1 MMRRGCCGGAA
12 VISFSMFQGLV
23 TGVVAAAVAA
33 VAAEEE
39 VTELR
44 MRVGRPLVVL
54 TAGERRAAKLP
65 SGAPFVVRRDD
76 IERVLAVASD
86 FSVYAVNDQLV
97 RGYVSRRG
105 IRIGVAGEGVAEGG
119 RLITVKHIAFLTV
132 RSPHEVKGAA
142 DGVRGAVFG
151 GGVGNTFVISPPY
164 GGKTTLLREL
174 ARLSSR
180 ERNTLIIDERFE
192 LAAAERGVP
201 SLDVGDCD
209 VVSGVDKLTAY
220 ANTIRAMSPEV
231 IVTDEIFGAEEAKAV
246 ADIARSGVKVFA
258 SIHGESAEAV
268 FRASAFAPLAAV
280 AETCIVLTPRPR
292 AGTPKEVLTAGELKE
307 RLS

>member
-1 MMRRGCCGGAA
+1 MPL
-12 VISFSMFQGLV
+12 ISFSMFQGLV
-23 TGVVAAAVAA
+23 TGVMAAAVAA
-33 VAAEEE
+33 VADEGA

-44 MRVGRPLVVL
+44 LRVGRPLVVL
-54 TAGERRAAKLP
+54 TAEARRTARLP

-132 RSPHEVKGAA
+132 RIPHEVKGAA

-151 GGVGNTFVISPPY
+151 GGVKNTLVISPPY
-164 GGKTTLLREL
+164 GGKTTMLREL
-174 ARLSSR
+174 ARLAS
-180 ERNTLIIDERFE
+180 ERYDTLVIDERFE
-192 LAAAERGVP
+192 LAAAENGVP
-201 SLDVGDCD
+201 TLDVGDCD
-209 VVSGVDKLTAY
+209 VVSGVGKLAAY
-220 ANTIRAMSPEV
+220 ENTIRAMNPEV
-231 IVTDEIFGAEEAKAV
+231 IVTDELFRGEEAEAV

-258 SIHGESAEAV
+258 SLHGDGVESVAGSPE
-268 FRASAFAPLAAV
+268 FRRLLDV
-280 AETCIVLTPRPR
+280 AETYIVLTPRPR
-292 AGTPKEVLTAGELKE
+292 AGTVREVLTAADVKE
-307 RLS
+307 RLT